1 MRDHR
6 TVAMFAAGFLI
17 AFALVFVLAKMF
29 G

>member
-6 TVAMFAAGFLI
+6 HVAMFAAGFLI
-17 AFALVFVLAKMF
+17 AFAVVYVLAKMF